1 MIANWLRSNV
11 SVYVGNATAMR
22 DFRVQLRGNRA
33 VLLWGFYLVVLIGF
47 AMLTYSSTA
56 EIGSASIVEAQSR
69 LRQFYQ
75 AIMILLAAMINLIAP
90 ALTAGAIVSERQR
103 HSLDLVF
110 SAPVSPKYFL
120 VGKMVSS
127 YRYIWM
133 LLILSLPITSACV
146 VLGGAT
152 WSDVISAYII
162 LSLNALIYTAISLLI
177 SALSRQPVAAIVWS
191 YVAAVLYSIVTGIA
205 ASMSMVSVLMGG
217 SRSLEAPF
225 FLTLNP
231 YMVVQAAPTYTL
243 LWGIEVPNWILG
255 AAMALVIAKLLILA
269 AGSAMSGYGAAET
282 KSLRIHGI
290 LFSAL
295 IGALYAY
302 AASPSF
308 ATASRVFGGT
318 MSSAR
323 LSSTTPSWNYA
334 LDLAFALLLMPVI
347 VLIPFLSCYGMDGQR
362 RNWPDGTVS
371 FRRVF
376 AGTPSGALPYVYS
389 LVLALFLGMAGV
401 FGLNGGALPS
411 MAIVFWS
418 LALCTF
424 FWTICRLTSSFYM
437 GLRSARAL
445 QFTIAMGFVALPV
458 PFFSAISAFNSSDAG
473 IWNLYIL
480 RPMIG
485 AVDNRSLSWI
495 YGFILIVLSLAVVAI
510 AETNASRK
518 SVQSGYAT

>member
-1 MIANWLRSNV
+1 VIANWVRSNV
-11 SVYVGNATAMR
+11 AVYVGNATAMR

-56 EIGSASIVEAQSR
+56 EIGSSSIVEAQSR

-177 SALSRQPVAAIVWS
+177 SALSKQPVAAIVWS
-191 YVAAVLYSIVTGIA
+191 YVASVLYSIATGLA
-205 ASMSMVSVLMGG
+205 ASMSMVYVLIGG

-225 FLTLNP
+225 LLTLNP
-231 YMVVQAAPTYTL
+231 YMVVQAAPTFTRI
-243 LWGIEVPNWILG
+243 WGIEVPNWILG

-269 AGSAMSGYGAAET
+269 AGSAMSGFGAAET

-308 ATASRVFGGT
+308 TAASAAIGGSMSRSGLT
-318 MSSAR
+318 
-323 LSSTTPSWNYA
+323 STSPSWSYVQ
-334 LDLAFALLLMPVI
+334 DLGFAVLIMPLI
-347 VLIPFLSCYGMDGQR
+347 VLIPFASCYGLDGQR
-362 RNWPDGTVS
+362 RNWPDGTIS
-371 FRRVF
+371 LRRILS
-376 AGTPSGALPYVYS
+376 GTPSGALPYICS
-389 LVLALFLGMAGV
+389 LVLATYFGIAGV
-401 FGLNGGALPS
+401 CQLNGGALPS
-411 MAIVFWS
+411 IAIVFWS

-424 FWTICRLTSSFYM
+424 LWSISRLTSSFNM

-445 QFTIAMGFVALPV
+445 QFTIAMGFIALPV

-485 AVDNRSLSWI
+485 VMDNRNLSWI
-495 YGFILIVLSLAVVAI
+495 YGFILVVLSLAVVAI
-510 AETNASRK
+510 AETNAARK
-518 SVQSGYAT
+518 NVQSGYAT